1 MAGYPIRV
9 LPDLVLP
16 GMPDWAPIVTRSPTL
31 ICPATPTY
39 LGGTRHASLRSH
51 HRVAS
56 YLYIVGN
63 LNQVVQLYTL
73 MDDGGAHRGTV
84 YARIGTDFHIVF
96 DNDDTDLGNLVIAFG
111 GGGKPESV
119 RPMTHP
125 ACRMQ
130 LFPTRQS

>member
-16 GMPDWAPIVTRSPTL
+16 GIARYARLGSDSHAVTHFDMSGYTYLSGKYAPF
-31 ICPATPTY
+31 AY

-51 HRVAS
+51 YRVAS

-63 LNQVVQLYTL
+63 LDQVVQLYAL
-73 MDDGGAHRGTV
+73 MDDGGTHRGTV

-96 DNDDTDLGNLVIAFG
+96 D
-111 GGGKPESV
+111 
-119 RPMTHP
+119 PMTHP